1 MTSSG
6 VTGSINPEVTII
18 LQLNEL
24 CPVGSLPLRG
34 SSHCSQPVRLQGLPQ
49 THGSSQRKC
58 GYGIMLARSLT
69 RHPRMFVSGVQVRL
83 RLDSR
88 LKHAGMTGF
97 GMEANSTRQASGMI
111 CYAI

>member
-24 CPVGSLPLRG
+24 CPVGSLPFRG
-34 SSHCSQPVRLQGLPQ
+34 SSHCSQPGRLQGLPQ
-49 THGSSQRKC
+49 THGSKR
-58 GYGIMLARSLT
+58 GYEIMLARSLT

-97 GMEANSTRQASGMI
+97 GMETNSTRQASGMI
-111 CYAI
+111 C